1 VGEIQKAYNALAGI
15 LKRDADE
22 IYSTIDKLRTG
33 PVGMPRDFEWNQFVN
48 SDPHF
53 VNPNVP
59 LRRLEE
65 IEYPGKHHPATTE
78 VRAGMLER
86 KSKYLKSYTP
96 GWYVFNQSILFC
108 ANYERYVLSP
118 THLHEFKSADRIY
131 TQPPVMSL
139 YLPDQKLGSHSQPGS
154 SSHKFVL
161 KGRQTGSMHRG
172 HTWVFRAESYDT
184 MLAWYEDVKALT
196 ETTGE
201 QRNAFVR
208 RHVRSVSQGSARSVS
223 SDGGL
228 EEDEADEVPYSAN
241 QSMTNA
247 AAREETP
254 QRPSPGGRFP
264 SDIQIDR
271 NLQAPLSPSS
281 GSSEIN
287 HDITTA
293 AGGLQSDGY
302 GYPAQP
308 MSYDSTQQP
317 QPQNSAMH
325 PATQTV
331 NAYQNNADYAYPPQ
345 QLNQQQYP
353 PSTQA
358 PYINSAPI
366 NQQAQPLQ
374 MPAQPSQPPPPTHEP
389 AAIQPSS
396 GFNPSGI
403 ERHDSTYG
411 DWLGGA
417 AVGAGG
423 GVLGTAAYNHY
434 HHDQGQ
440 NAGGQGPV
448 EQPTQAAP
456 ISHAKAI
463 PTPIPTSIPMSSEP
477 DSLATTPATSVDRSF
492 LDGAEAVPATASP
505 KAVNGGPVAVGSGF
519 PIHPRRQNT
528 DFSVSELHVPGE
540 FPKTV
545 GA

>member
-1 VGEIQKAYNALAGI
+1 MVGEIQKAYNALASI
-15 LKRDADE
+15 LKREADE

-33 PVGMPRDFEWNQFVN
+33 PIGMPRDFEWNQFVN

-96 GWYVFNQSILFC
+96 GWYVLAWFVFFC
-108 ANYERYVLSP
+108 ANYRRYVLSP

-184 MLAWYEDVKALT
+184 MLAWYEDVKTLT

-208 RHVRSVSQGSARSVS
+208 RHVRSVSQGSVRSVS

-281 GSSEIN
+281 GSSEIG
-287 HDITTA
+287 HDLTTVS
-293 AGGLQSDGY
+293 GGLQSNEY
-302 GYPAQP
+302 AQP
-308 MSYDSTQQP
+308 VKLMGYDAAQQREPQP
-317 QPQNSAMH
+317 QPQPSTTY
-325 PATQTV
+325 PAAQI
-331 NAYQNNADYAYPPQ
+331 AYQNSADDAYLPQ

-353 PSTQA
+353 ASTQA
-358 PYINSAPI
+358 YTQPAPI
-366 NQQAQPLQ
+366 SQQVPRGQ
-374 MPAQPSQPPPPTHEP
+374 MTTDELAVVPP
-389 AAIQPSS
+389 IS
-396 GFNPSGI
+396 GSNPSGT

-417 AVGAGG
+417 AVGAAG
-423 GVLGTAAYNHY
+423 GVLGAAAYNSY
-434 HHDQGQ
+434 RNDRERDVDGQ
-440 NAGGQGPV
+440 TNA
-448 EQPTQAAP
+448 ERPTQAAST
-456 ISHAKAI
+456 SHAKAI
-463 PTPIPTSIPMSSEP
+463 PTPIPASIPMSSEP
-477 DSLATTPATSVDRSF
+477 DSLATTPATSVDKSF
-492 LDGAEAVPATASP
+492 LDGAEAVPATASD
-505 KAVNGGPVAVGSGF
+505 KTVNGGPVPAGSGF
-519 PIHPRRQNT
+519 TIHPKRQNT
-528 DFSVSELHVPGE
+528 DLSVSELHVPGE
-540 FPKTV
+540 FPKTS
-545 GA
+545 GI